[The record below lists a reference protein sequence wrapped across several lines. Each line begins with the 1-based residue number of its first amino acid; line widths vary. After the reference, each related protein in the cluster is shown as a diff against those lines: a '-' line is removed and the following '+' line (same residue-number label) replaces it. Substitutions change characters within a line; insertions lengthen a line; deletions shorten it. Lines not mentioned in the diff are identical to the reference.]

1 MANRRNSTLLQRV
14 REGRGADTAR
24 DIAARR
30 SIITHEM
37 GRSTWDFLTAKDYD
51 GRPLIWT
58 KDEKGDVGEKIKP
71 YPTDKPYLHALCDVI
86 DDPLNFILI
95 CEKTRQ
101 LMFSYTVLLAMYKRI
116 IMGQGENVFVLR
128 GKKESSIKII
138 NDKVRDTHRNAP
150 AWFRAEFPIS
160 DEPKNV
166 IHAENTGSLIQAA
179 SKSLAT
185 AESRGDS
192 GTVVAD
198 EAAYETNLPDIHTAA
213 IAMARQIIYI
223 STPKRAGAGSETMQK
238 MIKKVREFAVDVQ
251 RPCEGVTVTRASVPE
266 TRGRYMVLLSADV
279 QTDEQKT
286 KSFFYLSEA
295 SRRGEQG
302 LSWEGGDGAAYFPE
316 FTTNGGEPYYTMDAT
331 GFDPNLPIDRG
342 LDFGVTRPACTWSQ
356 TDPETLKVTVLRAHI
371 GSHIDPWSYARL
383 LKYLSGEIERG
394 ELSKYRTPEG
404 YCAAE
409 AALKEIMDGV
419 RDGLFP
425 PVPWFQGVRSNQFRN
440 WGGNEVYHTT
450 TGGPGQKNKQYV
462 EIFAAE
468 GIRLSVAGGPKER
481 REYIT
486 RGVLMPRE
494 DGSPGFQADRVGG
507 RLLVEALSFGLTRP
521 AKAQLRETEEPMD
534 DKFYKN
540 IYDAFGYTLVGTL
553 NHVDW
558 TLVKRGQAAPVRDA
572 TSLDDY
578 EHLRKYGAQRWGE
591 GDGVDETAGASGM
604 FEAMMATRW

>member
-1 MANRRNSTLLQRV
+1 MANRRNSTLLARV

-30 SIITHEM
+30 SLIVQGM
-37 GRSTWDFLTAKDYD
+37 QRSTWDFLTAKDYD

-58 KDEKGDVGEKIKP
+58 KDEKGEAGEKIKP
-71 YPTDKPYLHALCDVI
+71 YPTDKPYLHALCDAV

-101 LMFSYTVLLAMYKRI
+101 LMFSYTVLLALYRRAI
-116 IMGQGENVFVLR
+116 FGQGENVFILR
-128 GKKESSIKII
+128 GKKDSSVKII
-138 NDKVRDTHRNAP
+138 NDKIRDTHRNCP

-166 IHAENTGSLIQAA
+166 IHAENTGSIIQAA

-192 GTVVAD
+192 GTVFAD

-213 IAMARQIIYI
+213 IAMARQIIYQ
-223 STPKRAGAGSETMQK
+223 STPKRLGAGSETMQR
-238 MIKKVREFAVDVQ
+238 MIRKVRDNAVEVLH
-251 RPCEGVTVTRASVPE
+251 PCEGVTITRASAPE
-266 TRGRYMVLLSADV
+266 TRGKFMTLLSADI
-279 QTDEQKT
+279 QTEEQRT
-286 KSFFYLSEA
+286 KSFFYLTEA
-295 SRRGEQG
+295 SRRGEQS
-302 LSWEGGDGAAYFPE
+302 LSWQGGDGQAYFPE
-316 FTTNGGEPYYTMDAT
+316 FTTNGGESYYTMEVQ
-331 GFDPNLPIDRG
+331 GYNPNLPIDRG
-342 LDFGVTRPACTWSQ
+342 FDFGVTRPACTWSQ
-356 TDPETLKVTVLRAHI
+356 TDPDSLKITLLRAHI

-383 LKYLSGEIERG
+383 IRFLSGEITRE
-394 ELSKYRTPEG
+394 ELGKYRTPDG

-409 AALKEIMDGV
+409 AALKEIMDGT

-425 PVPWFQGVRSNQFRN
+425 TVPWFQGVRPNQFRN
-440 WGGNEVYHTT
+440 WGGNEVFHTT
-450 TGGPGQKNKQYV
+450 TGGPGQKNEQYV

-494 DGSPGFQADRVGG
+494 DGSPGFTADRLGG

-521 AKAQLRETEEPMD
+521 PKTLARDTEEPMD

-558 TLVKRGQAAPVRDA
+558 TLVKRGVPGPVRDA
-572 TSLDDY
+572 SSVEDY
-578 EHLRKYGAQRWGE
+578 EHLRRYGAPRWGE
-591 GDGVDETAGASGM
+591 DEEPVGAGGM